1 MINELMTT
9 NEVADLLH
17 RSEETLRYWRARG
30 TGPRSFKAG
39 RGVLYKREDV
49 ESWINTQY
57 ERDNAGGAA

>member
-1 MINELMTT
+1 MIIELMTT

-17 RSEETLRYWRARG
+17 RSEETIRYWRARG

-49 ESWINTQY
+49 ESWIAEQY
-57 ERDNAGGAA
+57 ERAAGGAV